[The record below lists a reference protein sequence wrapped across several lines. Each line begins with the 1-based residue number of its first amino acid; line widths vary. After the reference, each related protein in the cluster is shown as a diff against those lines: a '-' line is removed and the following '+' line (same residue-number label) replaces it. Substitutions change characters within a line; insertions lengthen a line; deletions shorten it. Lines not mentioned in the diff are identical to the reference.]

1 MFKCGYVVHN
11 QTMPL
16 ALARQSEL
24 VQSGQ
29 GISSSKRPSTAFPK
43 ISTQYER
50 LIAPPITNF
59 WYMKIWLFLK
69 RKISEGL
76 LK

>member
-29 GISSSKRPSTAFPK
+29 GATPSKKPSSAFPK

-50 LIAPPITNF
+50 LIAPLSTSF
-59 WYMKIWLFLK
+59 WYIRAWTFLK
-69 RKISEGL
+69 NKIFDE
-76 LK
+76 